1 MARKCF
7 RASVRRDA
15 EYTSDHRAGADLVK
29 DVILPMYEA
38 VPRDR
43 MRGLYED
50 FHDTSA
56 RVLLLR
62 GEIHLGRKPVSI
74 VTPS

>member
-1 MARKCF
+1 MAK
-7 RASVRRDA
+7 AVM
-15 EYTSDHRAGADLVK
+15 
-29 DVILPMYEA
+29 LPMYEV

-43 MRGLYED
+43 IRGLYED
-50 FHDTSA
+50 FHGISA

-62 GEIHLGRKPVSI
+62 GEVHLTRKPVSI